1 MLLDDFDLTA
11 ANAGNLPPSILIT
24 NPTYGQVFRLAAIP
38 ISAETA
44 TGIGTVTGVDF
55 YYNGTLL
62 TNSSSPFSIVWNA
75 PSNGAYVLTAVA
87 VNSSGLSSTSAP
99 VPITVATGFAI
110 ETPPLSQT
118 IAVSNKATFSVTTT
132 ETNVSYQWRFN
143 GTSLAGATLSSYTVS
158 NAPISAAG
166 SYTVVASYGGQSVT
180 SPPAVLT
187 VLGPPT
193 LGSPS
198 VATNGGNI
206 ILSVS
211 ASDSVPFYYQW
222 QLNGNGIPG
231 AANSCSPGTT
241 NISYTITNAQ
251 PFNSG
256 NYQVVVAN
264 AVASEESPAFNVA
277 VGLGTPIT
285 TNDNFASSL
294 TI

>member
-1 MLLDDFDLTA
+1 M
-11 ANAGNLPPSILIT
+11 
-24 NPTYGQVFRLAAIP
+24 
-38 ISAETA
+38 
-44 TGIGTVTGVDF
+44 
-55 YYNGTLL
+55 
-62 TNSSSPFSIVWNA
+62 
-75 PSNGAYVLTAVA
+75 
-87 VNSSGLSSTSAP
+87 
-99 VPITVATGFAI
+99 PITVATGFAI

-231 AANSCSPGTT
+231 AANSCLPGTT
-241 NISYTITNAQ
+241 NISYTITNAR

-256 NYQVVVAN
+256 NYEVVVAN
-264 AVASEESPAFNVA
+264 AVASEESPSFNVA
-277 VGLGTPIT
+277 VGLGAPIT

-294 TI
+294 TIGPLTNGAGVAGINSSSSSPPAHGPAQIAGKPAAGFLWYNWTASFTGVISLTTRGSSFDTLLGVYTGSILAT